1 MRARDR
7 QATPRDLATTI
18 ADPFVS
24 EPSLTTTPNDS
35 FRTDAS
41 HRDGTTSHLA
51 HCSPRGTPLDRNL
64 RGWQQP
70 MIRAS
75 PHVAPRRSSG
85 ECERETGRQ
94 LPAPWQVHSQIPSC
108 PSKAP
113 RQRQTIPFKPI
124 LPLVP
129 VDSGTTSHPAHCSP
143 RGTPL
148 EPDFARPGS
157 NRSGHLLMV
166 PPTVFRPVRARDR
179 QTAPSALAGPVAD
192 PFMSEPS
199 AATRLNHP
207 APTTVTE
214 GADRIA
220 AGHLGP
226 SRKALSCLPGARR
239 PVGNVAAFTPGP
251 RTREVRRPHT
261 SGSRCKTNHVQIT
274 VTT

>member
-7 QATPRDLATTI
+7 QATPIDLATTI
-18 ADPFVS
+18 ADPFMF
-24 EPSLTTTPNDS
+24 EPSLTTTPNGS
-35 FRTDAS
+35 FRTD
-41 HRDGTTSHLA
+41 T
-51 HCSPRGTPLDRNL
+51 
-64 RGWQQP
+64 
-70 MIRAS
+70 
-75 PHVAPRRSSG
+75 
-85 ECERETGRQ
+85 
-94 LPAPWQVHSQIPSC
+94 
-108 PSKAP
+108 
-113 RQRQTIPFKPI
+113 
-124 LPLVP
+124 LPLAP
-129 VDSGTTSHPAHCSP
+129 VDSGTTSHLAHCSP

>member
-1 MRARDR
+1 MLHPDGLPANASAR
-7 QATPRDLATTI
+7 QADSSQRLGNSDRRTSSCPSKAPRQRQTF
-18 ADPFVS
+18 PFKLILPLV
-24 EPSLTTTPNDS
+24 PVDS
-35 FRTDAS
+35 
-41 HRDGTTSHLA
+41 GTTSHLA
-51 HCSPRGTPLDRNL
+51 HCSPRGTPL
-64 RGWQQP
+64 
-70 MIRAS
+70 
-75 PHVAPRRSSG
+75 
-85 ECERETGRQ
+85 
-94 LPAPWQVHSQIPSC
+94 
-108 PSKAP
+108 
-113 RQRQTIPFKPI
+113 
-124 LPLVP
+124 
-129 VDSGTTSHPAHCSP
+129 
-143 RGTPL
+143 
-148 EPDFARPGS
+148 EPDFAKPGS
-157 NRSGHLLMV
+157 NRWSGHLLMV